1 LPTPW
6 EKLLGL
12 TLTTLTFVLG
22 ADGASA
28 LTMIT
33 APIAFTTAPIIT
45 DVVFIGAA
53 IATAK
58 ITGTAFTITALTMV
72 HGEPRLYCAAGVFLA
87 LMVRSIAIFQG
98 FRSAPGYLRRATPS
112 SAAPI

>member
-1 LPTPW
+1 LPTLW

-22 ADGASA
+22 ADAASA

-45 DVVFIGAA
+45 VVFIGATS
-53 IATAK
+53 ATAK
-58 ITGTAFTITALTMV
+58 VTAFTITALTMV
-72 HGEPRLYCAAGVFLA
+72 HGEPRL
-87 LMVRSIAIFQG
+87 
-98 FRSAPGYLRRATPS
+98 
-112 SAAPI
+112 